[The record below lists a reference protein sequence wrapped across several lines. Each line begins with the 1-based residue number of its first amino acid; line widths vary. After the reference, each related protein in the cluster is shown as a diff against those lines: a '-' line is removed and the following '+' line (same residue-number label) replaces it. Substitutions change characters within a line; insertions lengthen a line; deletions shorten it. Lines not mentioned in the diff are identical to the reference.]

1 MKDLLSAF
9 VVIIALLLLLPFLG
23 VNTGIFFEMI
33 EWSTKF
39 ILPWL
44 GLYWLVRLVKT
55 LGQFN
60 MKLDHKIENEEV

>member
-9 VVIIALLLLLPFLG
+9 VVIIALLLLLQLLG
-23 VNTGIFFEMI
+23 VNTGIFFEII

-44 GLYWLVRLVKT
+44 GLYWLVKLVKT

-60 MKLDHKIENEEV
+60 MKLNHKIENDEF

>member
-9 VVIIALLLLLPFLG
+9 IIIIVLLLLLPFLG
-23 VNTGIFFEMI
+23 LNTNIVFRMV

-44 GLYWLVRLVKT
+44 GLFWLVKMVKA
-55 LGQFN
+55 LEQLN
-60 MKLDHKIENEEV
+60 INSKLD